1 MLWMPR
7 VMMCDANAVE
17 HRRMHA
23 CIDFG
28 YRRLEDRFKNLGS
41 TFAFSDAIFDLCAT
55 TTGQDPSNSN
65 TLICHEWFFLCVI
78 AVLIK
83 SDIQ

>member
-1 MLWMPR
+1 
-7 VMMCDANAVE
+7 MCDANAVE

-41 TFAFSDAIFDLCAT
+41 TFAFSDAIFFDLCAT
-55 TTGQDPSNSN
+55 TSGPDPKA
-65 TLICHEWFFLCVI
+65 I
-78 AVLIK
+78 ATPSFVMNGSSSALLR
-83 SDIQ
+83 